1 MARNHQDA
9 LLAQARVATNSL
21 TSLLATARQ
30 LASDAEA
37 LRTNET
43 GRQVALHADLVAQA
57 RHLYDVELPAL
68 TPLAELTTKLES
80 IRRIQQTV
88 LENLGKAYEP
98 EAEFT
103 VTAQNAAL
111 WAEPEL
117 RKIAQAQS
125 AVAALGREAAVKV
138 TSATVTVESPTLAA
152 AIRQLTEAEA
162 KERQRV
168 LAAQTAAANT
178 NAMLMEAQAQV
189 QRILQQALAQSNQ
202 VVLELQAQ
210 AAVRQAS
217 NQVAQAATEAEVKAA
232 EERAR
237 QIQREAVAQSN
248 MMYAAFQ
255 GLSGLQPL
263 GPPTPDHA
271 TARPVSIATPSDQ
284 WCEKRA
290 QSRALTGAPCSLGF
304 APGRFGER
312 SVRVRAPATAPHYES
327 STLRAGH
334 GPL

>member
-1 MARNHQDA
+1 MADKPTARAPRKSGGFPLWTILVVLLVLAGVSAAVLGALAYSARSKSAQLEREMAALKNQQQQRELDQKKGEETARLALARNHQEA

-21 TSLLATARQ
+21 TALLAAARQ
-30 LASDAEA
+30 LASDADA

-68 TPLAELTTKLES
+68 TPLADLTTKLES
-80 IRRIQQTV
+80 LRRIQQTV

-111 WAEPEL
+111 WAEPEQ
-117 RKIAQAQS
+117 RKFAQAQS
-125 AVAALGREAAVKV
+125 AVAALGREAAIKV
-138 TSATVTVESPTLAA
+138 TSATVTADSPTLAA
-152 AIRQLTEAEA
+152 AIRQLTDAEA
-162 KERQRV
+162 KERQRL

-210 AAVRQAS
+210 AAV
-217 NQVAQAATEAEVKAA
+217 
-232 EERAR
+232 
-237 QIQREAVAQSN
+237 
-248 MMYAAFQ
+248 
-255 GLSGLQPL
+255 
-263 GPPTPDHA
+263 
-271 TARPVSIATPSDQ
+271 
-284 WCEKRA
+284 
-290 QSRALTGAPCSLGF
+290 
-304 APGRFGER
+304 
-312 SVRVRAPATAPHYES
+312 
-327 STLRAGH
+327 
-334 GPL
+334 